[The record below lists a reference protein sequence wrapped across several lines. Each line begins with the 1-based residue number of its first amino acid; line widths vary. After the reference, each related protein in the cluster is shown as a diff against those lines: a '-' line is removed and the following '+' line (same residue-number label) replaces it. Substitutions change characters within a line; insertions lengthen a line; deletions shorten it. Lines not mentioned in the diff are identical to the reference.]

1 MENNMENNKDWF
13 SVNTQYNVENA
24 DQLFELINF
33 LISEAQAEYQAEN
46 TVEDT
51 ELAQQM
57 LANIGVRCA
66 KTC

>member
-1 MENNMENNKDWF
+1 
-13 SVNTQYNVENA
+13 VENA